1 VNAWQLTLWPVD
13 VAKTAAKKYR
23 KPRLKP
29 TRMGGVRVPLVIDP
43 VAAARKAKSRFG
55 FGGREQSASFVR
67 QALIDRLES
76 AFENPT
82 LRLRDVIGAIETA
95 GFMGECLAKGDQSGF
110 AEHWAE
116 LRRLRAL
123 IGGLDANELMRSI
136 QIALFPEEFMHD
148 SNIDRRIAA
157 ETVAIR
163 GEVGDEVMRH
173 RERRNS
179 LMPPG
184 GGPRLGERQ
193 MREYGE
199 SLTGEHV

>member
-1 VNAWQLTLWPVD
+1 MQLTLWPVD
-13 VAKTAAKKYR
+13 AAQVAVKKYR
-23 KPRLKP
+23 KPCVRPKFP
-29 TRMGGVRVPLVIDP
+29 NGVRLPASNP
-43 VAAARKAKSRFG
+43 VAADRKARSRFG
-55 FGGREQSASFVR
+55 FSGREQSASFVR
-67 QALIDRLES
+67 QALIDRLER
-76 AFENPT
+76 AFEDPT
-82 LRLRDVIGAIETA
+82 HRLRDVIGAIETA
-95 GFMGECLAKGDQSGF
+95 GRMGECLQVGDQARF
-110 AEHWAE
+110 AEQWAE

-123 IGGLDANELMRSI
+123 IGGLDANELMGSI
-136 QIALFPEEFMHD
+136 QIALFPEEFMFD

-163 GEVGDEVMRH
+163 GEVGEDVMRM